1 MKVLL
6 KSFHLIGHKVRFDLW
21 TQNYKLHT
29 FINIEHYIIELIS
42 LSKLPNLAIL
52 CASTT
57 TAVSNRNVQRLVISC
72 GKLNCFNFLRLK
84 SITCV
89 R

>member
-6 KSFHLIGHKVRFDLW
+6 KSFHLIGHKLRFDLW
-21 TQNYKLHT
+21 TQNYNYIPLLT
-29 FINIEHYIIELIS
+29 SNIIELIS
-42 LSKLPNLAIL
+42 LSELPNLAIL

-57 TAVSNRNVQRLVISC
+57 TAVSNRHVQRLVINCS
-72 GKLNCFNFLRLK
+72 KLNCFNFLRLK